1 MEDISTIGDPA
12 FYNNNNNDASSK
24 KETITIGG
32 YSIDY
37 DYTGAFNINQGRT
50 AVSSVAATGTKSS
63 RSEMITA
70 ADFDI
75 DDVNNSVAVPPPQS
89 QSLPQSTDQSMVF
102 SSEGDP
108 SFEEQYLN
116 NNDTNTMIIEVDAP
130 SGKLGLIID
139 TPNGGIPMVQA
150 MKKDSILNTK
160 VKVGDLLVSVNG
172 IDIRRMSASRV
183 GQLISLHSINPL
195 RSLVFVRNNYS
206 L

>member
-24 KETITIGG
+24 KETMTIGG

-50 AVSSVAATGTKSS
+50 AVSSVAATGTKTS
-63 RSEMITA
+63 RSEMITT
-70 ADFDI
+70 ADFDV
-75 DDVNNSVAVPPPQS
+75 DDLNNTSVTVPPQS
-89 QSLPQSTDQSMVF
+89 TIPQSTDQSMMF
-102 SSEGDP
+102 SSEGDL
-108 SFEEQYLN
+108 SFEEQYMN
-116 NNDTNTMIIEVDAP
+116 DNDTNTMIIEVDAP

-150 MKKDSILNTK
+150 MKNDSVLNTK
-160 VKVGDLLVSVNG
+160 VKVGDLLVSVDG
-172 IDIRRMSASRV
+172 IDTRRMSSGRV
-183 GQLISLHSINPL
+183 SQLISLYSINPC
-195 RSLVFVRNNYS
+195 RRLVFVRNNHW